1 MNKIKNNHQAVLMLQ
16 SAKNYF
22 EDIAFEA
29 NQSPS
34 VISAFA
40 GMIDAVQAFLEP
52 GFDCRKIQKEL
63 NKEK

>member
-1 MNKIKNNHQAVLMLQ
+1 MVKIRDNHQAVLMLQ

-29 NQSPS
+29 NQSPF

-40 GMIDAVQAFLEP
+40 GMIDAVQFFLEP
-52 GFDCRKIQKEL
+52 GFDYRKIQEEL
-63 NKEK
+63 KKRK